1 MSVLAV
7 LFAVLAGWLLRG
19 VHDWPAE
26 TSLLAIGAGAV
37 AGVPLVIAFVLA
49 LVRELR

>member
-1 MSVLAV
+1 MSLLAV
-7 LFAVLAGWLLRG
+7 LFALLAGWLLRG

-26 TSLLAIGAGAV
+26 TSLLALGAGFV
-37 AGVPLVIAFVLA
+37 AGALLVIAFGLA